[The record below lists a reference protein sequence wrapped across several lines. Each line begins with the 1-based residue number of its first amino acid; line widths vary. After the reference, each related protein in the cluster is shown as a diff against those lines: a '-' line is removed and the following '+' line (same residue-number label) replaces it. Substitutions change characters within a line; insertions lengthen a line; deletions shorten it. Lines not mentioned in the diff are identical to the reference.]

1 MSESIAA
8 LFKTLTQGVY
18 LIGVAH
24 GEERNAFTAAWVMQV
39 SFDPVLLALSIN
51 PLHSSYRLLKEG
63 DAFSVNVLK
72 QEQLDLAARFGDP
85 AREDA
90 LSETEWT
97 TGRLGVPVSTASC
110 WIRAPSPSAIAI
122 PATWTALPRC
132 SPTRS
137 GNHEELDTREPPL
150 RASSLFAARS
160 AAPRQL
166 TAHYLIVM
174 ASPLRS
180 AFAISPTCRPA
191 SSRTAPF

>member
-1 MSESIAA
+1 MRESIAA

-63 DAFSVNVLK
+63 GAFSVNVLK

-90 LSETEWT
+90 LSEREWT
-97 TGRLGVPVSTASC
+97 TGSLGLPVLRDGLAFFECRFLHECPAGDHVLAVGKVVDGKVLDSRAKPLTYGDTGDLDGAS
-110 WIRAPSPSAIAI
+110 
-122 PATWTALPRC
+122 ALFPDALGE
-132 SPTRS
+132 S
-137 GNHEELDTREPPL
+137 
-150 RASSLFAARS
+150 
-160 AAPRQL
+160 
-166 TAHYLIVM
+166 
-174 ASPLRS
+174 
-180 AFAISPTCRPA
+180 
-191 SSRTAPF
+191 